1 MFIIGPDK
9 KLKLSILYPATT
21 GRNFEWV
28 RRNLLS
34 NNINRVDCSC
44 LTCLGWKLWQV
55 IFFCSVFVMTNG
67 WFREYP
73 YPIMDGM
80 NILTPPCLWKF
91 QNTLPPC
98 APNSKSINP
107 SSTLEFWIFSD
118 PLEFLFD
125 CLKVLTNRKL
135 ALFPPFK
142 KMRQLKFVINVYS
155 TL

>member
-1 MFIIGPDK
+1 MSW
-9 KLKLSILYPATT
+9 LKIVAGYIFLFSLCDDQWVIQRISIPYH
-21 GRNFEWV
+21 
-28 RRNLLS
+28 
-34 NNINRVDCSC
+34 
-44 LTCLGWKLWQV
+44 GW
-55 IFFCSVFVMTNG
+55 
-67 WFREYP
+67 REHF
-73 YPIMDGM
+73 
-80 NILTPPCLWKF
+80 NPPCLWKF